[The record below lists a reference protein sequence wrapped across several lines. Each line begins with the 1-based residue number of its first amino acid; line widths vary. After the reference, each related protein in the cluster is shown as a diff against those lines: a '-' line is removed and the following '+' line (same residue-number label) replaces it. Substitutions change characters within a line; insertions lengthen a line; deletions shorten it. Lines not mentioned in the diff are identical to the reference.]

1 MRTNTEF
8 VFMST
13 GLFEHLNETESY
25 VFFFVTYFAC
35 DKQKGQVFK
44 RITASLCNNLGYS
57 ANTIRSTIDKLVEKN
72 FLARAEK
79 PDDKNKALRYNYFDD
94 ISHYLVLGTHK
105 YAQEFSSELSEI
117 LNFLRKSSKHK
128 KPNLKN
134 VFFKVYVNALQAS
147 KKGEKW
153 KRNQSRHLHKTLVLH
168 GYLHN
173 KIKFR
178 DKFDKSTLSLSVPY
192 LSAMMQWSRNTVR
205 RVVNTLVELGL
216 VTLKLE
222 GKRIA
227 FLQVRLAE
235 RVREGYKQLKSRLF
249 DVRQKTV
256 GVTLNSINKP
266 MGLNRPGKHATPAEH
281 ASYLAAMKKAQ
292 NH

>member
-1 MRTNTEF
+1 MW
-8 VFMST
+8 
-13 GLFEHLNETESY
+13 L
-25 VFFFVTYFAC
+25 
-35 DKQKGQVFK
+35 
-44 RITASLCNNLGYS
+44 
-57 ANTIRSTIDKLVEKN
+57 
-72 FLARAEK
+72 
-79 PDDKNKALRYNYFDD
+79 
-94 ISHYLVLGTHK
+94 
-105 YAQEFSSELSEI
+105 
-117 LNFLRKSSKHK
+117 
-128 KPNLKN
+128 
-134 VFFKVYVNALQAS
+134 FFKVYVNALQAS

-292 NH
+292 NHWQKNNCLESRHCSGVFSCLKFRLVCNLYNSTKRTLKFLTIHDKIIKIRDKRKLWSPR